1 MIIPASYANGFAPR
15 DGRPLYPEFSHG
27 LIGNWAPC
35 LGPTG
40 LTLRDWSGRANH
52 GTLTNM
58 VPGDDWIVSDG
69 RYSLDF
75 DGSNDFVSLP
85 VAIAAATWTIA
96 ATINVAAITAAFQR
110 IIGTASFQIDFAI
123 NGLDKLILSKVSSIL
138 SSKIYQV
145 PWRPG
150 IAGFPSKIISINLKL
165 EEAPSSS
172 FFVSNNC
179 KLIFRRRYL
188 NNYEI
193 LLSYDQL

>member
-1 MIIPASYANGFAPR
+1 MNR
-15 DGRPLYPEFSHG
+15 DKFSVCSNLYLKLFHRFDSAFYLICNPDVVNYLPGPFDHWKKYGVKEFRTYSP
-27 LIGNWAPC
+27 NNC
-35 LGPTG
+35 F
-40 LTLRDWSGRANH
+40 
-52 GTLTNM
+52 
-58 VPGDDWIVSDG
+58 VSD
-69 RYSLDF
+69 YNISSD
-75 DGSNDFVSLP
+75 
-85 VAIAAATWTIA
+85 
-96 ATINVAAITAAFQR
+96 
-110 IIGTASFQIDFAI
+110 QIDFAI